1 MTEKDALTPPEEST
15 LLEIARV
22 TGKIAL
28 SAVPLPVPLAGSV
41 LSEFWDYFVGIP
53 IKRRVQ
59 AWNEEVMRRILALEE
74 GGIDVSLLKDN
85 EDFVSAVMDARIA
98 VMRSNAAEKREALT
112 NAVLNVAL
120 KRAPEEDRLQ
130 MFMNYISDLTP
141 WHLRLLALLNDP
153 TGVSQKKGIDSL
165 RVLAAGVSTLVE
177 RVYPELAGDT
187 DFYIQ
192 LGRDLTSRGL
202 LSDVDFNAMMTL
214 DGIMSKRTTKAGEE
228 FIRFI
233 TAP

>member
-1 MTEKDALTPPEEST
+1 MSDKKNALTPPIEST
-15 LLEIARV
+15 GSEIARASLRALAGAV
-22 TGKIAL
+22 PMAGSAL
-28 SAVPLPVPLAGSV
+28 SEALSLIVNAPLQ
-41 LSEFWDYFVGIP
+41 
-53 IKRRVQ
+53 KRVH
-59 AWNEEVMRRILALEE
+59 AWREEVMRRIQALEE
-74 GGIDVSLLKDN
+74 GGFDVSSLKDN
-85 EDFVSAVMDARIA
+85 EDFASVVMDAQIA

-153 TGVSQKKGIDSL
+153 TGVSQKS
-165 RVLAAGVSTLVE
+165 GVNMTNISVGAVADLIE
-177 RVYPELAGDT
+177 RVFPELAGKR
-187 DFYIQ
+187 DFYEQ
-192 LGRDLTSRGL
+192 LGNDLTNRGL
-202 LSDVDFNAMMTL
+202 LGGTGFHTTMTAS
-214 DGIMSKRTTKAGEE
+214 GIMSKRTTKAGEE